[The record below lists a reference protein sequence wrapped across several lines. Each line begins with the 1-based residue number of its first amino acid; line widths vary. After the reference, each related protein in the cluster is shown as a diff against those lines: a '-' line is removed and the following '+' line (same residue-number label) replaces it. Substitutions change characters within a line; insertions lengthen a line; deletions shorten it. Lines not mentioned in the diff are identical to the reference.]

1 MWKNVYLRSAIKIKK
16 AFFLLYCSR
25 LFVSL
30 SWHSKVLTLGKL
42 QIYLH
47 FRSLNRTFA
56 HDLASNSTMA
66 KNNAWQDDY
75 WLPLMQLYL
84 KRPVGE
90 KPMYA
95 REAIDLCMELHIAPQ
110 ALAQRM
116 KQIATLSTPRI
127 ERIWQT
133 YAENPRRLARAVRLW
148 REMRGFGDASS
159 FYEGVDVTE
168 GFERDFRPLEED
180 ARLTPVMLILI
191 LDLYFR
197 LTPITMVASTPEVQE
212 LARLMKVEATLVVEV
227 LNTFQA
233 CDPYLNRN
241 EAESNKLLT
250 PCKQVWQRYGNG
262 EIEQL
267 AAFAEELKNYF
278 RTL

>member
-1 MWKNVYLRSAIKIKK
+1 M
-16 AFFLLYCSR
+16 YCSC
-25 LFVSL
+25 LFVPL

-110 ALAQRM
+110 VLAQRM

-148 REMRGFGDASS
+148 REMRGFGDANS
-159 FYEGVDVTE
+159 FYEGVDVAE
-168 GFERDFRPLEED
+168 GFERDFRPLEENE
-180 ARLTPVMLILI
+180 RLMPVMLILI

-212 LARLMKVEATLVVEV
+212 LARLMKIEPSLVVEV
-227 LNTFQA
+227 LEIYQL
-233 CDPYLNRN
+233 CDPYLNRS
-241 EAESNKLLT
+241 EVSFSDLLA
-250 PCKQVWQRYGNG
+250 PCQQVWQRYGNG

-267 AAFAEELKNYF
+267 AAFAEELKYYF
-278 RTL
+278 KAL